1 MNTMSKTNL
10 PGVHQLP
17 RLLIIKKEVLNPMSI
32 WEMFQTRIAKT
43 MKTFTIDDM
52 VEALFLL
59 GTRHRIYTTN
69 YET

>member
-1 MNTMSKTNL
+1 
-10 PGVHQLP
+10 
-17 RLLIIKKEVLNPMSI
+17 MSI

-52 VEALFLL
+52 VQALFLL
-59 GTRHRIYTTN
+59 GMEHLIYTAN